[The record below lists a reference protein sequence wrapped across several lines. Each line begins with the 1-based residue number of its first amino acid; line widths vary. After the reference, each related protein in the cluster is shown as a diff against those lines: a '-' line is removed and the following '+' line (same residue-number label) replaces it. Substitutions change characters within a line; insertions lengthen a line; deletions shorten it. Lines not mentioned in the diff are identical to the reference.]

1 MRIPQRLFHI
11 TLSMLS
17 AVLIVGVPLAL
28 KLDFFGEKVDAVS
41 QATME
46 LPEQPSGEYIVLINA
61 SLHEDTIDDW
71 KSFLGDEY
79 AVIFDD
85 IHCTVAN
92 GDEAGMQL
100 AERYKAQLPENQ
112 MTVRS
117 EDAALLAS
125 KAESGLID
133 AAIFSKEMAQAIKL
147 SPDKAENVSSIEITG
162 GAADEKA

>member
-1 MRIPQRLFHI
+1 MTGF
-11 TLSMLS
+11 
-17 AVLIVGVPLAL
+17 
-28 KLDFFGEKVDAVS
+28 EKDYKRF
-41 QATME
+41 E
-46 LPEQPSGEYIVLINA
+46 EINEFYDKA
-61 SLHEDTIDDW
+61 KE
-71 KSFLGDEY
+71 
-79 AVIFDD
+79 
-85 IHCTVAN
+85 N